1 VGQNAISHTNPSL
14 SLSSSSSSSPK
25 AHLATMAVV
34 YSFLI
39 HNLQALEPNLLSLLK
54 AHNQHAWI
62 DSNLCTLVVEAVAA
76 ASSAPTNKPKLSKPP
91 NYKERNMDD
100 KDNHKNVNND
110 DNNNDDTHKDHHNG
124 HAAVDIND
132 REIAKKAMVH
142 KCHDD
147 DNKKSK
153 RKWKKQPRHE

>member
-1 VGQNAISHTNPSL
+1 
-14 SLSSSSSSSPK
+14 
-25 AHLATMAVV
+25 
-34 YSFLI
+34 
-39 HNLQALEPNLLSLLK
+39 
-54 AHNQHAWI
+54 
-62 DSNLCTLVVEAVAA
+62 
-76 ASSAPTNKPKLSKPP
+76 
-91 NYKERNMDD
+91 MDD

-110 DNNNDDTHKDHHNG
+110 DNNNDDTHKEHHNG

-147 DNKKSK
+147 NNKKSK